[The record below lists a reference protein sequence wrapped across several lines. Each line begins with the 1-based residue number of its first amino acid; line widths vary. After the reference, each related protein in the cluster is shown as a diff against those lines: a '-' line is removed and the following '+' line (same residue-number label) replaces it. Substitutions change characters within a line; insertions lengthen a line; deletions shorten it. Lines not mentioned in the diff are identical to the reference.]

1 MCISNDLQNTKDMQG
16 LKKCISPKYCT
27 VNTIDFQSHSAKKKK
42 KKWKE
47 RAGTALLGLWCYK
60 IQQSEKAAIS
70 VNRT

>member
-42 KKWKE
+42 KKME
-47 RAGTALLGLWCYK
+47 GESRNSPA
-60 IQQSEKAAIS
+60 
-70 VNRT
+70 RTLVLQNSTIRKGSD